1 MSLQLVQNIPYAS
14 KYHPMSVLDAGVN
27 TITLDVQQLI
37 RAEIRPKV
45 IDENWINIIL

>member
-37 RAEIRPKV
+37 RAEIRRKV
-45 IDENWINIIL
+45 IHEN

>member
-45 IDENWINIIL
+45 IHKN

>member
-37 RAEIRPKV
+37 RAEIRRKV
-45 IDENWINIIL
+45 IYEN